1 MIKYALIYPIL
12 NLILL
17 TDNVL
22 SYIVF
27 LGGVGYIY
35 HDYNS
40 KIIDGSSY
48 DDALLIAQ
56 KYNQDLIFK
65 IYNEKN

>member
-17 TDNVL
+17 SDNVF
-22 SYIVF
+22 SYVVF

-40 KIIDGSSY
+40 TIIDGSSY
-48 DDALLIAQ
+48 DDALLISQ
-56 KYNQDLIFK
+56 KYNHDLMVK
-65 IYNEKN
+65 IYNENN